1 MRYERVYIDIA
12 KLKAI
17 IKSRGI
23 GEREFCVFMWGS
35 DTHGTINEFKRRPNA
50 TIATAMKVC
59 NLLDISLDEL
69 FSGSDKI
76 GESPYIV
83 GNQNIVN
90 SSVVNQDLNTIQAEN
105 KALRMLIKEK
115 NERIADLKKVK
126 DELGARL
133 DLVLKLGH
141 NSDTK

>member
-1 MRYERVYIDIA
+1 MRYERVYIDVE

-17 IKSRGI
+17 IKARGLRDRDI
-23 GEREFCVFMWGS
+23 CIILWGE
-35 DTHGTINEFKRRPNA
+35 DTHRSIADFGRRPNS
-50 TIATAMKVC
+50 TIKTAMKVC
-59 NLLDISLDEL
+59 NVLDISLDEL

-76 GESPYIV
+76 GDSPHIV

-90 SSVVNQDLNTIQAEN
+90 SSVVNQDVKALQSEN

-115 NERIADLKKVK
+115 DERIADLKKVK
-126 DELGARL
+126 DDLGRRL
-133 DLVLKLGH
+133 DFVLKLGQ

>member
-1 MRYERVYIDIA
+1 MRYERVYIDVE
-12 KLKAI
+12 KLKSI
-17 IKSRGI
+17 IKARGFK
-23 GEREFCVFMWGS
+23 EREFCLIMWGD
-35 DTHGTINEFKRRPNA
+35 DTHRTINEFKRRPNT
-50 TIATAMKVC
+50 TIETAMKVC
-59 NLLDISLDEL
+59 NLLDISLDDL

-76 GESPYIV
+76 GDSPHII

-90 SSVVNQDLNTIQAEN
+90 SSVINQDLHTLRADN

-115 NERIADLKKVK
+115 DERIADLKKVK

-141 NSDTK
+141 NSDT